1 MEAYVLADRK
11 RQVWLIGIICAVSF
25 MITLDYGGLNISLAS
40 IAKYFNI
47 KAGLV
52 AWLPTTYLLVITSS
66 LLGFAKLGDIK
77 GYRKVFILG
86 LSVFC
91 IGAFLCAISPN
102 IYVLMAARGFQ
113 SLGQA
118 MYSPACIAIITTFLP
133 VDKKGKALGLYAT
146 FQGLGLALAPPLGGF
161 ITSNFSWRG
170 NFLLAIPITAAVIFF
185 SLKFI
190 PSKQAKAF
198 DTRFD
203 IGGAV
208 LLFFALASLLY
219 AVNSGTKTGWADPF
233 IISCFVI
240 SLISLTLFF
249 LLEKKI
255 AYPLLDFELFK
266 NRNFTFA
273 ALASFTGLAL
283 YIGNGFLF
291 PFYLQMLRHL
301 DVSKSG
307 LILMVS
313 SVMMMTL
320 APFAGSAADRFGS
333 RKLCVSAMAIV
344 TVAFILFSF
353 LSQDSSLAYVVLC
366 LVCLGGGMG
375 LFMAPNSKLL
385 MAQAPLDKQGI
396 ASGVYKIALNA
407 GSSIGIAMYLLVLA
421 QVVLFDVA
429 KMNIILSEAKNHPD
443 IIMAGF
449 RGAFIFGAIL
459 GVLTLVFSF
468 LAKDKKEK

>member
-1 MEAYVLADRK
+1 MEEHVLTDRK
-11 RQVWLIGIICAVSF
+11 SQNWLIGIICAVSF
-25 MITLDYGGLNISLAS
+25 MITLDYGSLNISLAS
-40 IAKYFNI
+40 IAKYFNV

-52 AWLPTTYLLVITSS
+52 AWLPTLYLLVITSS

-77 GYRKVFILG
+77 GYKKIFILG

-102 IYVLMAARGFQ
+102 IYVLMFARSFQ
-113 SLGQA
+113 SFGQA

-133 VDKKGKALGLYAT
+133 AEKKGKALGLYAT

-170 NFLLAIPITAAVIFF
+170 NFLFAISITAAVILF

-190 PSKQAKAF
+190 PSKQAKAS

-208 LLFFALASLLY
+208 LLFVALASLLY
-219 AVNSGTKTGWADPF
+219 AVNSGTRAGWTAPL

-240 SLISLTLFF
+240 ALISFILFF

-255 AYPLLDFELFK
+255 AYPLLDLSLFK

-273 ALASFTGLAL
+273 ALAAFTGLAL

-291 PFYLQMLRHL
+291 PFYLQLLRHL
-301 DVSKSG
+301 DISRSG
-307 LILMVS
+307 LILMAS
-313 SVMMMTL
+313 STMMMIM
-320 APFAGSAADRFGS
+320 APVAGSIADRFGS
-333 RKLCVSAMAIV
+333 RKLCLSGMAVV
-344 TVAFILFSF
+344 TAAFILFSF
-353 LSQDSSLAYVVLC
+353 LNQDSSLAYVVLC
-366 LVCLGGGMG
+366 LACLGTGMG

-407 GSSIGIAMYLLVLA
+407 GSSIGIAMYMLVLA

-429 KMNIILSEAKNHPD
+429 RMNIILSEAKNHPD

-449 RGAFIFGAIL
+449 RGAFIFGIAL
-459 GVLTLVFSF
+459 GALTLVFSF
-468 LAKDKKEK
+468 LAKDKKE